1 MTNWIVAILGV
12 LHLVW
17 GVGAVA
23 APRWFFD
30 NFPGFGRHWTAA
42 YPPYNEHLMT
52 DVGAAFL
59 ALGVILLIAA
69 FLRDP
74 KVTSVVLIGLL
85 VFSTAHLVF
94 HARHP
99 GNLTGADLAASLVF
113 LALGVVVPALI
124 LLVSWAGR
132 PRRESPPPP

>member
-1 MTNWIVAILGV
+1 MTTWIVAILGV
-12 LHLVW
+12 LHLSW

-69 FLRDP
+69 AMRDR
-74 KVTSVVLIGLL
+74 KVTNVVLIGLL
-85 VFSTAHLVF
+85 VFSTVHLVF
-94 HARHP
+94 HAVHRD
-99 GNLTGADLAASLVF
+99 NLTGSDLAASLTS
-113 LALGVVVPALI
+113 LAVGVVVPGLLLI
-124 LLVSWAGR
+124 FHAA
-132 PRRESPPPP
+132 RRAR

>member
-1 MTNWIVAILGV
+1 MTTWVLAILGV
-12 LHLVW
+12 LHLLW
-17 GVGAVA
+17 GVGAIA

-59 ALGVILLIAA
+59 ALGVLLLVAA
-69 FLRDP
+69 WLRDR
-74 KVTSVVLIGLL
+74 KVTNVVLTGLL
-85 VFSTAHLVF
+85 VFSTAHLIF

-99 GNLTGADLAASLVF
+99 GNLEGADLAASLVS
-113 LALGVVVPALI
+113 LALGVVVPGLLLI
-124 LLVSWAGR
+124 VSG
-132 PRRESPPPP
+132 PRSRRTENTPPR

>member
-1 MTNWIVAILGV
+1 MTTWIVAILGV
-12 LHLVW
+12 LHLAW
-17 GVGAVA
+17 GVGAIA

-74 KVTSVVLIGLL
+74 KVTAVVLIGLL
-85 VFSTAHLVF
+85 VFSAAHLAF

-99 GNLTGADLAASLVF
+99 GNLTGADLAASTTSLV
-113 LALGVVVPALI
+113 LGVVVPGLI
-124 LLVSWAGR
+124 LLVSWARR
-132 PRRESPPPP
+132 PRRATSPPR